1 MSFVMQV
8 RFTQTTMKILENSGS
23 FLNDEK
29 EIGLNFPKQNL
40 ISVSPNIPQ
49 DNGNFLHWML
59 EFFFCFYKS
68 FLVNPRNYIHKID

>member
-1 MSFVMQV
+1 MSFIMQV

-40 ISVSPNIPQ
+40 IPISPNIPQ

-59 EFFFCFYKS
+59 ENFYSFYKS
-68 FLVNPRNYIHKID
+68 FQVNPRNYIHKID